1 MKGLSKRQLEG
12 IITENI
18 FKNQKRI
25 KYIQKTK
32 GDKFEERRRAQL
44 K

>member
-1 MKGLSKRQLEG
+1 M
-12 IITENI
+12 ITENNL
-18 FKNQKRI
+18 KNQKRI

-32 GDKFEERRRAQL
+32 GDEFEEIRRAQL